1 MILCL
6 NCNVQIYVK
15 VKIKYLFL
23 QWFKFIYHFTL
34 LINSFVKGV
43 QYHGYYV
50 SYKVTMSYLPAEC
63 VLGAYSYCLAYL
75 SLSVILSIRKQMVF
89 KRYLEFCMTFYST
102 FDRNFLPLVSTCVH
116 PQFLVGSELLIFLVF
131 CVVFLVLF
139 VLVLYLVYPMLP
151 VSLDCPFLIASS
163 VFSNVYLHTS
173 NSHF

>member
-1 MILCL
+1 MI
-6 NCNVQIYVK
+6 QIY
-15 VKIKYLFL
+15 
-23 QWFKFIYHFTL
+23 FTL

-75 SLSVILSIRKQMVF
+75 SLQSLSIRKQMVF

-116 PQFLVGSELLIFLVF
+116 PQFLLGLSYSSFQFSVLCF
-131 CVVFLVLF
+131 CFICLP
-139 VLVLYLVYPMLP
+139 LVYPMLP